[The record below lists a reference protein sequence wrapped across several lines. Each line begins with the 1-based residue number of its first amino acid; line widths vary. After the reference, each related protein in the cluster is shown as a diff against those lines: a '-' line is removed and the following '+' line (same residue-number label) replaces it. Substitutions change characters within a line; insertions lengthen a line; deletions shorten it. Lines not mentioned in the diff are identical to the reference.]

1 MNASYLPTKQPQLLD
16 LTLLYPYAI
25 DRLHQKLF
33 AADSFEE
40 MVRHAE
46 DFVTTIA
53 VTPNKDVELIRKV
66 CELIYQESGNIT
78 VADISDHFNI
88 YRQKLSA
95 LFRQEV
101 KYTIKKF
108 INCVRIRACL
118 SYKLKNPD
126 ISLTVIGHK
135 YGFYDQ
141 AHFIRSFKSACGI
154 TPSEYVKT
162 PGYSLH
168 TDD

>member
-1 MNASYLPTKQPQLLD
+1 MGLLSLTSLIASLPS
-16 LTLLYPYAI
+16 
-25 DRLHQKLF
+25 LHQKLF